1 MSCKV
6 DLMDEGTDC
15 VSILS
20 NRLLP
25 LKLGY
30 VAVVN
35 RGEKANQA
43 GVRRETPITRLA
55 LTLI

>member
-1 MSCKV
+1 
-6 DLMDEGTDC
+6 MDEGTDC
-15 VSILS
+15 AHLLS

-35 RGEKANQA
+35 RGELANQRGDSVA
-43 GVRRETPITRLA
+43 KGVVAWLLGCLVIG
-55 LTLI
+55 